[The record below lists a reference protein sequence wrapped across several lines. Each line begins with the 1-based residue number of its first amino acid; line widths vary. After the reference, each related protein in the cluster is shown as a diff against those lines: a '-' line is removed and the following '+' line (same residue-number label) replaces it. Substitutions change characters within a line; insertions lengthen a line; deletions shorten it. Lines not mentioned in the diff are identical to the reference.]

1 MRRLRGALAALF
13 LILPACKA
21 SQAETVRPALWEVTG
36 PQSQK
41 GWLLG
46 TIHALPDAVDWRSP
60 AIDAALAESSELVL
74 EIADAEA
81 VPAVFARLAVTPG
94 QPPLAQ
100 RVPSRLR
107 DKLAQ
112 VMREHDLSDAQFAA
126 MESWAAALVISQAA
140 QGDAVADHG
149 LEHALRLALKTKP
162 VSELEGGAMQLGV
175 FDALPEQDQR
185 DLLAGVIEEASRP
198 MQEHDPLY
206 DAWAAGDVAALER
219 EARTGLLADPELRE
233 ALLAG
238 RNRAWALRVAA
249 MLRQGR
255 RPLVA
260 VGAAH
265 VAGPDGLPSLLA
277 AQGYAVKR
285 LQ

>member
-1 MRRLRGALAALF
+1 MRLLRGAFAALF
-13 LILPACKA
+13 LILPGCKA
-21 SQAETVRPALWEVTG
+21 SQAETVRPALWEVSG
-36 PQSQK
+36 PQGQK

-46 TIHALPDAVDWRSP
+46 TIHALPEAVDWRSP

-74 EIADAEA
+74 EIADADA
-81 VPAVFARLAVTPG
+81 VPAVFASLAVTPG
-94 QPPLAQ
+94 QPPLAE
-100 RVPSRLR
+100 RVPPDLR
-107 DKLAQ
+107 AKLAQ
-112 VMREHDLSDAQFAA
+112 VMREHKLSDAQFAA

-149 LEHALRLALKTKP
+149 LEHVLRLAVRNKP
-162 VSELEGGAMQLGV
+162 VSELEGGALQLGV

-238 RNRAWALRVAA
+238 RNRAWAPKVAA

-265 VAGPDGLPSLLA
+265 IAGADGLPALLA
-277 AQGYAVKR
+277 AQGYAVR
-285 LQ
+285 RVQ